1 MLNNWRKGLL
11 RLGKISALAYTSIC
25 GVLFFTQPYFIFKP
39 TRAFQKSPEFYNIKY
54 QNVYL
59 PFPGSSSNNV
69 IHGWWIP
76 SQRRHLGT
84 LLYLHGNS
92 LNIGSNITQ
101 AYRFHQLGFSVL
113 LIDYRGYGKS
123 QGNFPSESQVYQD
136 AQTAWNYLVK
146 QKQIPA
152 NQIFIYGHSLG
163 GAVAIDLAVKHPEAA
178 GLIVQNSFTSM
189 QKMAELNPY
198 FRILPVSL
206 ILRHRFDSITK
217 VKSLRMPVLF
227 VHGTADAMIPKTMSK
242 TLYAAAPEPKQL
254 LLVPGAKHNNGDLF
268 FNRSEYRQAI
278 QNFAASARKLS
289 STRNPVF

>member
-1 MLNNWRKGLL
+1 MLKNWRNPLL
-11 RLGKISALAYTSIC
+11 RLGKISAIAYTSIC
-25 GVLFFTQPYFIFKP
+25 GILFFTQPYFIFKP
-39 TRAFQKSPEFYNIKY
+39 TRTFQKTPEFYNIKY

-59 PFPGSSSNNV
+59 PVTASSNNNV

-101 AYRFHQLGFSVL
+101 AYRFYQMGFSVL

-123 QGNFPSESQVYQD
+123 KGNFPNESQIYQD
-136 AQTAWNYLVK
+136 AETAWNYLVK

-189 QKMAELNPY
+189 PNMAKLNPY
-198 FRILPVSL
+198 LRLFPISL
-206 ILRHRFDSITK
+206 IVKHRFDSITK
-217 VKSLRMPVLF
+217 VKSLQMPVLF
-227 VHGTADAMIPKTMSK
+227 VHGSSDAMIPNTMSK

-268 FNRSEYRQAI
+268 FNNIKYRQTI
-278 QNFAASARKLS
+278 QNFAASARNY
-289 STRNPVF
+289 R

>member
-1 MLNNWRKGLL
+1 MLKTWRKGLL
-11 RLGKISALAYTSIC
+11 RLGKMSALAYTSTC
-25 GVLFFTQPYFIFKP
+25 GILFFSQPYFIFKP
-39 TRAFQKSPEFYNIKY
+39 TRTFPKNPEFYNIKY

-59 PFPGSSSNNV
+59 PVPGSSSNDV

-76 SQRRHLGT
+76 SQRRNLGT

-92 LNIGSNITQ
+92 FNIGSNITQ

-136 AQTAWNYLVK
+136 AQIAWNYLVK

-189 QKMAELNPY
+189 QKMAELDPY
-198 FRILPVSL
+198 LRIFPISL

-278 QNFAASARKLS
+278 QNFAASARNG
-289 STRNPVF
+289 R